1 MKRLIKLIY
10 IIILTSILTINVY
23 ATSGCCSHHGG
34 VDCTRVQSNGKV
46 ICNDGNTTST
56 CDYSSMKKCQGY
68 NPNSST
74 NKKSSSSKSNSKTNN
89 NVINDQKSKNT
100 NLSSIT
106 INGSNIAIS
115 DNMQYETYTNNIAI
129 SCKSEDSNAT
139 VKIEKPSVFKEGINN
154 IKVIVVA
161 EDGKTEKTYNIKV
174 NVLEKEKPE
183 EKKEETKRE
192 SVQNIS
198 NEAEQGDTVQEDE
211 NNNEP
216 GVFAVIGGVLTILG
230 GTAVYNKVK
239 R

>member
-34 VDCTRVQSNGKV
+34 VDCTRAQSNGKV

-56 CDYSSMKKCQGY
+56 CSYNSMKKCQGY

-89 NVINDQKSKNT
+89 NVISNQKSKNA

-139 VKIEKPSVFKEGINN
+139 VKIEKPLVFKEGINN

-161 EDGKTEKTYNIKV
+161 EDGKTEKTYNVKV
-174 NVLEKEKPE
+174 NVLEKEKTEGNIDEP
-183 EKKEETKRE
+183 KRE
-192 SVQNIS
+192 SVQNVS
-198 NEAEQGDTVQEDE
+198 NEEENVPVEAKE

-216 GVFAVIGGVLTILG
+216 RVFAVIGGVLTILG